1 MGEKLYKWEPQRI
14 VKLEDVKNIYAGKK
28 FKISD
33 IGLLFVINL
42 WPDNVSLSLP
52 PLF

>member
-1 MGEKLYKWEPQRI
+1 M
-14 VKLEDVKNIYAGKK
+14 KNIYAGKK

-42 WPDNVSLSLP
+42 WPDNVSHSLP
-52 PLF
+52 PTFLDRDLLFILGWLL